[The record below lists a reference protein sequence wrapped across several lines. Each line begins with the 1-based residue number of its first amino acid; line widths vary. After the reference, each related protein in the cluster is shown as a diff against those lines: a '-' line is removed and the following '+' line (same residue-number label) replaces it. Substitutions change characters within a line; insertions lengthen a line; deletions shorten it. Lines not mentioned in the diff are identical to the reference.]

1 MAEPFISQIT
11 GFGLNFP
18 VRQWAFCNGAVIG
31 IANNTALYSL
41 IGCTYGGDCR
51 STMAL
56 PDLRGRLSFQHG
68 TGPGLPTY
76 PIGAKDGVFERADT
90 VATMASHNHGDVQI
104 GAATIPGT
112 EAAPS
117 ASSVPAISLSG
128 STVANA
134 YVPDSD
140 QSVRLSGQGSN
151 TGNTGGGQAYSIQ
164 NPYISISYEI
174 ALFGVYPSRS

>member
-18 VRQWAFCNGAVIG
+18 VRSWAYCNGAVIS
-31 IANNTALYSL
+31 IANNTALFSL

-56 PDLRGRLSFQHG
+56 PDMRGRLSFQHG
-68 TGPGLPTY
+68 SGPGLPNY
-76 PIGAKDGVFERADT
+76 AVGAKGGSYDRVDT
-90 VATMASHNHGDVQI
+90 VSTMASHNHGNVQI

-112 EAAPS
+112 EAAPT
-117 ASSVPAISLSG
+117 ATSVPAISLAG

-134 YVPDSD
+134 FAPDSN
-140 QSVRLSGQGSN
+140 QSVQLSGQGSA
-151 TGNTGGGQAYSIQ
+151 TGDTGGGQSYSIQ